1 MGTSTLM
8 DIIGSTF
15 ILGIL
20 ILAVVAV
27 NASVSDWTFGSTST
41 LNAQTNAVE
50 VARLIEWDFLKIG
63 YAVPD
68 ILPKISLADS
78 TRLTF
83 YADLDRKG
91 KIDTVRY
98 YTKNPVSRVGL
109 NPNTFVLYRLTNS
122 EPEAGSNLGMT
133 LFRLAYYDSLGNK
146 LSMPVTTPARIRSI
160 EAAFMV
166 ESIIPSMEGDT
177 TYPGA
182 YWEKRIYPRNL

>member
-15 ILGIL
+15 IMGIL

-68 ILPKISLADS
+68 TLPKISLADS

-83 YADLDRKG
+83 YADLDRTG
-91 KIDTVRY
+91 TIDTVRY

>member
-68 ILPKISLADS
+68 TLPKISLADS

-91 KIDTVRY
+91 TIDTVRY

-109 NPNTFVLYRLTNS
+109 NPNTFILYRLTNS

>member
-78 TRLTF
+78 TQLTF